1 MVPELTRELI
11 EQAFDRMGALAANR
25 GLMIE
30 IAVYGGSCLVLASD
44 IRTSSADV
52 EAVFLS
58 NRSAVYE
65 IADAV
70 AKEMRFATD
79 WINEAVRQ
87 TAPPVGNPQP
97 NLLPWRLSTTN
108 PVGRWA
114 TCPCSGSRL
123 LAGDEGLGKPSR
135 RGLVENSVGPGRRP
149 RPDEAHRDRLPRG
162 DYRPLE
168 TMLSEYT
175 RYPGAKAQSAN
186 QRKDRLVDV
195 PIKPLPRPV
204 LERWH
209 RPCDQVCVVATHCA
223 VTSSD
228 SSTNSMPTVTRP
240 AAARASRRRLV

>member
-44 IRTSSADV
+44 IRSSSADV
-52 EAVFLS
+52 DAVFLT

-70 AKEMRFATD
+70 ARQMGFATD

-87 TAPPVGNPQP
+87 TAPPIGNPQP
-97 NLLPWRLSTTN
+97 NLFPFGDYPRRTQGA
-108 PVGRWA
+108 VGLRVHVPA
-114 TCPCSGSRL
+114 PAYL
-123 LAGDEGLGKPSR
+123 LAMKVLAKPSR

-149 RPDEAHRDRLPRG
+149 RADEDHRDRLARG
-162 DYRPLE
+162 NYGPLE

-175 RYPGAKAQSAN
+175 RDPGAKPQSAN
-186 QRKDRLVDV
+186 QCKDRLVDGCLC
-195 PIKPLPRPV
+195 PIKPLCRPV
-204 LERWH
+204 LARWH
-209 RPCDQVCVVATHCA
+209 RPCD
-223 VTSSD
+223 
-228 SSTNSMPTVTRP
+228 
-240 AAARASRRRLV
+240 